1 MIDKINSLSHKKMFI
16 IGILLIISAIV
27 FMLVS
32 TFIFKTDSNIFINYI
47 YHLLNLSGFILTAI
61 AYKKKMNN
69 K

>member
-27 FMLVS
+27 FMFVS

-47 YHLLNLSGFILTAI
+47 YHLLNLSGFILTAM
-61 AYKKKMNN
+61 AYKKKNE
-69 K
+69 